1 MARRFDKQLRL
12 GLGGQPNDARR
23 VDPRKPT
30 PHFDKLQE
38 LLHNEKLP
46 QEDKPRVKAT
56 LERYKQWIGEMQK
69 VSSSGDERVI
79 ELVSILNEYKLF
91 VEVELIWDSPQ
102 DFLYRQRGQL
112 KLDSSIIEEFLPW
125 LVDPRIIP
133 ELEGT
138 EYYAGPKNAFSAV
151 YFTASLALPLKGG
164 GLEIRTK
171 DHDFTVGRSVYIQAS
186 FDKSFP
192 AEDTLT
198 RDTYL
203 AFLAAEC
210 KTNLDKTMF
219 QEAAAT
225 AHDLKTAVVGARYY
239 VLCEW
244 LDMTPIS
251 TATTDID
258 EVIILRGKRLPSAR
272 REKHATAAGRQA
284 ERDWYIQ
291 FLKDHPIKPERVLRF
306 VGHMRALFSMV
317 QPDEADV
324 LSRGYF

>member
-1 MARRFDKQLRL
+1 
-12 GLGGQPNDARR
+12 
-23 VDPRKPT
+23 
-30 PHFDKLQE
+30 
-38 LLHNEKLP
+38 
-46 QEDKPRVKAT
+46 
-56 LERYKQWIGEMQK
+56 
-69 VSSSGDERVI
+69 
-79 ELVSILNEYKLF
+79 
-91 VEVELIWDSPQ
+91 
-102 DFLYRQRGQL
+102 
-112 KLDSSIIEEFLPW
+112 

-171 DHDFTVGRSVYIQAS
+171 DHDFTVGRSVYVQAS

-272 REKHATAAGRQA
+272 REKHATAAVGRQKGIGTFNSLRIILSNLREFFGSWGTCVRFSAWCNQMRQMYLLGGISRRFLA
-284 ERDWYIQ
+284 EWCW
-291 FLKDHPIKPERVLRF
+291 IK
-306 VGHMRALFSMV
+306 
-317 QPDEADV
+317 Q
-324 LSRGYF
+324 